1 MVAIRI
7 LQMAGI
13 DYVADYLQRFG
24 FNRNQYVAT
33 ESLALGAASLRH

>member
-1 MVAIRI
+1 M
-7 LQMAGI
+7 LQT
-13 DYVADYLQRFG
+13 DLQRFG